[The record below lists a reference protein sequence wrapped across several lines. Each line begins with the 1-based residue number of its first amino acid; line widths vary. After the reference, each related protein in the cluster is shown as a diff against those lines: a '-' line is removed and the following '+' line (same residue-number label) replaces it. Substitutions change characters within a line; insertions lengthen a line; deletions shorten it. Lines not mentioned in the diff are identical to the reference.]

1 MQATTSSPAVVDGS
15 TANYDGAFS
24 REQRWV
30 NSKPKAFRFDSRN
43 SKTGG
48 GPQAQDTNN
57 ESPISNT
64 TSLPDRIAVN
74 TALHEAV
81 RNLSETPDV
90 LNQERR
96 LDDIQ
101 SQRLPTPTKRR
112 RTETVPHDG
121 GQFLPASPSGSGTS
135 GASPWSTTALP
146 TGRIRLNEEPHV
158 PSPHATGPPVTVE
171 QFSPSADSYHQP
183 SEHDPVGGL
192 HTHPPND
199 GIQEACLLRY
209 FTEELSQWFDLCDEE
224 RHFQLIVTR
233 RARAC
238 QPLRDATLA
247 VAARHLCRHPRFRTE
262 PGGVIV
268 YQNQLLPDLTPQSA
282 IEYML
287 RCIPALHEVSRTQ
300 DEEYRE
306 NLAAAALIL
315 RQFEEMDPEEAQSA
329 TSSDFGNGIG
339 NVNFLDITKAILRAA
354 PSRWSGLLS
363 AVYWVAVRQ
372 EIYFALTLERS
383 PQISAQPPDLDRDTC
398 FANKLIWFMSEV
410 AKWKMGERSGTE
422 WERLRNEEEVLIVE
436 AARQFIPIVQ
446 RPADRS
452 RGEIFPLVWYGS
464 DIEVTALQHFIL
476 ARMILVAEDPSLHG
490 QVSNRRAQRDAEHQ
504 VRAMILELC
513 GLALHHLRAP
523 PNLTTAGM
531 GIMLYGD
538 YFNDPV
544 CPHPPW
550 SFTPPSKWQE
560 SFTPPSRRWEVLKQI
575 YDENLEEELAEA
587 GYYHSPIPWKTIVQP
602 APSHDGAPTF
612 AAYQVFEDTPEDLSP
627 EDLEVAV
634 RPLRPPFGI
643 VVYDTTH
650 TARPAR
656 SARLARAVF
665 DRTFWY
671 RRRPKHRPDRVE
683 VVTLPLP
690 QSFTDAERAE
700 ACIRHHEEEL
710 RSRLLIHNVAEA
722 VSWFLPGRIMES
734 TYARRI
740 LAINRLEENDND
752 DEVDVASWE
761 ESISNEE
768 YAIEHEACMHP
779 EASRSGSFL
788 CIDWQPR
795 KELWRSR
802 TGRDYNP
809 DMHKEMITPCYGFE
823 MFGNICMELV
833 DAVEVFY
840 NHFVPDGI
848 LDLELDKARR
858 G

>member
-24 REQRWV
+24 REQRWA

-43 SKTGG
+43 NKTGG
-48 GPQAQDTNN
+48 GPQAQDANN

-64 TSLPDRIAVN
+64 ASLPDRIAVN

-81 RNLSETPDV
+81 RNLSETPEV
-90 LNQERR
+90 LSHERR
-96 LDDIQ
+96 LDDVQ

-112 RTETVPHDG
+112 RTETVPHEG

-146 TGRIRLNEEPHV
+146 TGRVRLNEEPHV
-158 PSPHATGPPVTVE
+158 PSPHATGPSVTID

-183 SEHDPVGGL
+183 SEHDPVGSL
-192 HTHPPND
+192 HTHRPPSD

-238 QPLRDATLA
+238 QPLRDAVLA

-383 PQISAQPPDLDRDTC
+383 PQITARPPDLEREAS

-410 AKWKMGERSGTE
+410 AKWKMGERLGAE
-422 WERLRNEEEVLIVE
+422 WERLRNEEEALIIE
-436 AARQFIPIVQ
+436 AARQFTPIIQ

-452 RGEIFPLVWYGS
+452 RGEISPLVWYSS

-476 ARMILVAEDPSLHG
+476 GRMILVAEDPSLQYAFIPKPRISLHCAHG
-490 QVSNRRAQRDAEHQ
+490 FHNAADKVPIE
-504 VRAMILELC
+504 
-513 GLALHHLRAP
+513 
-523 PNLTTAGM
+523 
-531 GIMLYGD
+531 
-538 YFNDPV
+538 
-544 CPHPPW
+544 
-550 SFTPPSKWQE
+550 
-560 SFTPPSRRWEVLKQI
+560 
-575 YDENLEEELAEA
+575 
-587 GYYHSPIPWKTIVQP
+587 GYSET
-602 APSHDGAPTF
+602 
-612 AAYQVFEDTPEDLSP
+612 
-627 EDLEVAV
+627 
-634 RPLRPPFGI
+634 
-643 VVYDTTH
+643 
-650 TARPAR
+650 
-656 SARLARAVF
+656 
-665 DRTFWY
+665 
-671 RRRPKHRPDRVE
+671 
-683 VVTLPLP
+683 
-690 QSFTDAERAE
+690 QSIKSER
-700 ACIRHHEEEL
+700 
-710 RSRLLIHNVAEA
+710 
-722 VSWFLPGRIMES
+722 
-734 TYARRI
+734 
-740 LAINRLEENDND
+740 
-752 DEVDVASWE
+752 
-761 ESISNEE
+761 
-768 YAIEHEACMHP
+768 
-779 EASRSGSFL
+779 
-788 CIDWQPR
+788 
-795 KELWRSR
+795 
-802 TGRDYNP
+802 
-809 DMHKEMITPCYGFE
+809 
-823 MFGNICMELV
+823 
-833 DAVEVFY
+833 
-840 NHFVPDGI
+840 
-848 LDLELDKARR
+848 
-858 G
+858 

>member
-1 MQATTSSPAVVDGS
+1 MQATTSNPAVVDGS

-43 SKTGG
+43 NKTGG

-64 TSLPDRIAVN
+64 SSLPDRIAVN

-81 RNLSETPDV
+81 RNLSEAPDV
-90 LNQERR
+90 LNHERR
-96 LDDIQ
+96 LEDVQ

-135 GASPWSTTALP
+135 GASPWSTTALS

-158 PSPHATGPPVTVE
+158 PSPHATGPSVTVD

-383 PQISAQPPDLDRDTC
+383 PQITARPPDLEREAS

-410 AKWKMGERSGTE
+410 AKWKMGERLGAE
-422 WERLRNEEEVLIVE
+422 WERLRNEEEALIIE
-436 AARQFIPIVQ
+436 AARQFTPIIQ

-476 ARMILVAEDPSLHG
+476 GRMILVAEDPSL
-490 QVSNRRAQRDAEHQ
+490 QYA
-504 VRAMILELC
+504 
-513 GLALHHLRAP
+513 
-523 PNLTTAGM
+523 
-531 GIMLYGD
+531 
-538 YFNDPV
+538 
-544 CPHPPW
+544 
-550 SFTPPSKWQE
+550 
-560 SFTPPSRRWEVLKQI
+560 
-575 YDENLEEELAEA
+575 
-587 GYYHSPIPWKTIVQP
+587 PIPK
-602 APSHDGAPTF
+602 S
-612 AAYQVFEDTPEDLSP
+612 
-627 EDLEVAV
+627 
-634 RPLRPPFGI
+634 
-643 VVYDTTH
+643 
-650 TARPAR
+650 
-656 SARLARAVF
+656 
-665 DRTFWY
+665 
-671 RRRPKHRPDRVE
+671 
-683 VVTLPLP
+683 
-690 QSFTDAERAE
+690 
-700 ACIRHHEEEL
+700 
-710 RSRLLIHNVAEA
+710 
-722 VSWFLPGRIMES
+722 
-734 TYARRI
+734 
-740 LAINRLEENDND
+740 
-752 DEVDVASWE
+752 
-761 ESISNEE
+761 
-768 YAIEHEACMHP
+768 
-779 EASRSGSFL
+779 
-788 CIDWQPR
+788 
-795 KELWRSR
+795 
-802 TGRDYNP
+802 
-809 DMHKEMITPCYGFE
+809 
-823 MFGNICMELV
+823 
-833 DAVEVFY
+833 
-840 NHFVPDGI
+840 
-848 LDLELDKARR
+848 LDKVRTEGYNGTQSIKSER
-858 G
+858 

>member
-1 MQATTSSPAVVDGS
+1 MPNAILSFGGLEFRKAGQTAFETTRSGSAIGATYRMHSRHPYRPPPRRTRASDDGVGETFHSEFDGGILLLTSPSPAYRVSSSRNNSSVRATDPAHPTGDAKRYEALRKMQRCAERHEKCDDQQPRCSRCEKRGVECVRPQRRPSFRQGS

-43 SKTGG
+43 NKTGG

-64 TSLPDRIAVN
+64 ASLPDRIAVN

-81 RNLSETPDV
+81 RNLSETPEV
-90 LNQERR
+90 LSHERR
-96 LDDIQ
+96 LDDVQ

-121 GQFLPASPSGSGTS
+121 GQFLPASPSGSDTS

-146 TGRIRLNEEPHV
+146 SGRVRLNEEPHV
-158 PSPHATGPPVTVE
+158 PSPHATGPSVTID
-171 QFSPSADSYHQP
+171 QFSPSADSFHQP
-183 SEHDPVGGL
+183 SEHDPVGSL
-192 HTHPPND
+192 HTHRPPSD

-238 QPLRDATLA
+238 QPLRDAVLA

-410 AKWKMGERSGTE
+410 AKWKMGERSGAE
-422 WERLRNEEEVLIVE
+422 WERLRSEEEVLLVE
-436 AARQFIPIVQ
+436 AARHFIPIVQ
-446 RPADRS
+446 RSADRS

-476 ARMILVAEDPSLHG
+476 ARMILVAEDPNLHG

-538 YFNDPV
+538 YFNDP
-544 CPHPPW
+544 
-550 SFTPPSKWQE
+550 
-560 SFTPPSRRWEVLKQI
+560 WERTALLGV
-575 YDENLEEELAEA
+575 LEEWRNQHAWPVRK
-587 GYYHSPIPWKTIVQP
+587 GYQ
-602 APSHDGAPTF
+602 ALG
-612 AAYQVFEDTPEDLSP
+612 
-627 EDLEVAV
+627 
-634 RPLRPPFGI
+634 
-643 VVYDTTH
+643 
-650 TARPAR
+650 
-656 SARLARAVF
+656 
-665 DRTFWY
+665 
-671 RRRPKHRPDRVE
+671 
-683 VVTLPLP
+683 
-690 QSFTDAERAE
+690 
-700 ACIRHHEEEL
+700 
-710 RSRLLIHNVAEA
+710 
-722 VSWFLPGRIMES
+722 
-734 TYARRI
+734 
-740 LAINRLEENDND
+740 
-752 DEVDVASWE
+752 
-761 ESISNEE
+761 ISNE
-768 YAIEHEACMHP
+768 C
-779 EASRSGSFL
+779 
-788 CIDWQPR
+788 
-795 KELWRSR
+795 
-802 TGRDYNP
+802 
-809 DMHKEMITPCYGFE
+809 
-823 MFGNICMELV
+823 
-833 DAVEVFY
+833 
-840 NHFVPDGI
+840 
-848 LDLELDKARR
+848 
-858 G
+858 